1 MWTQAVLPQ
10 NKSRE
15 NTENTQ
21 QGVSQGARER
31 GVGFGVRV
39 GGERERKRERERERE
54 GGGGGEPLGATH
66 PVAIGLEQE
75 DRPCYRCVK
84 RV

>member
-39 GGERERKRERERERE
+39 GGERERKREREKEKERE
-54 GGGGGEPLGATH
+54 KGGGVENLWGPPIQWRLGLSKRTVHATA
-66 PVAIGLEQE
+66 V
-75 DRPCYRCVK
+75 
-84 RV
+84 